1 MVIDLFQKNEQLK
14 FWLRMS
20 FFPPVHLAKVI
31 KKEVL
36 DTENKVQA
44 VLQRK
49 FEDWIDAKVIYGDEA
64 KTSNLAFLGVVDS
77 IMLELVYGNDEK
89 QLKDKLESS
98 WKVFWRG
105 ISHQ

>member
-1 MVIDLFQKNEQLK
+1 
-14 FWLRMS
+14 MS

-31 KKEVL
+31 EKEVL